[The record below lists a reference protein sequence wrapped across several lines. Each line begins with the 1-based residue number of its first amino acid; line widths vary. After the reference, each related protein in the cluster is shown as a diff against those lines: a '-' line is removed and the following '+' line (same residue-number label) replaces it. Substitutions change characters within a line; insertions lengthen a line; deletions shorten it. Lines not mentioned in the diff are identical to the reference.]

1 MPDMLPKIRHRRRLR
16 NLVEVFGG
24 QTCHAAAALANP
36 WPGRPIAMF
45 SVTPKVPCLERR

>member
-24 QTCHAAAALANP
+24 QTCHASALQTLGQAALLRCFP
-36 WPGRPIAMF
+36 
-45 SVTPKVPCLERR
+45 VTPDVPCLERR